1 MSIVERVGEKEDASQ
16 TSSIRKNAERFA
28 LNAYNLRPLEGESSV
43 AYHSR
48 FVSDIASAIVE
59 MGEKAEDRTNL
70 VIIPLSSFQALA
82 NRSKRLRNEEAI
94 DQTENQATKNLLSD
108 FQNLPPLF
116 SIEVNFPPQEIPEK
130 IIWQQLIP
138 VWPTINQQIS
148 ETILWISPPSEER
161 GKKGSHEARFCF
173 YFKGLVNNEPY
184 IIIVAVCGKQNS
196 EECLN
201 LASHLNWNHG
211 YNPVDIPENEQQLRE
226 KPLLLFFPKGKI
238 WQNLTEKF
246 ENKAV
251 FEAIEKGKCFEN
263 KLEAFEI
270 AQEVYQKTQNKLLKA
285 KTAGDY
291 FWAGVEIERS
301 IIYSGKPLFS
311 VSSCGESYL
320 DVLASNPQ
328 YTNPFGNQFW
338 SINSLRLRNS
348 LLYSS
353 GGERGKFIRKCG
365 ACGKQ
370 LNRYMIKGDTC
381 PYCGGVYQG
390 C

>member
-1 MSIVERVGEKEDASQ
+1 MAFVERVDRKEKAAQ
-16 TSSIRKNAERFA
+16 TNSVRKSAERFA
-28 LNAYNLRPLEGESSV
+28 LNAYNLRPLEGEFLV

-59 MGEKAEDRTNL
+59 MGEKAEDRTNP
-70 VIIPLSSFQALA
+70 VAVPLNSFQGLA
-82 NRSKRLRNEEAI
+82 DRSKRLRNEAAI
-94 DQTENQATKNLLSD
+94 DRAENRVTENLLSN
-108 FQNLPPLF
+108 FQNLPLLF
-116 SIEVNFPPQEIPEK
+116 SIQTDFPSQEVPEK

-138 VWPTINQQIS
+138 AWPTINQQIS

-173 YFKGLVNNEPY
+173 YFKGLVNNKPH
-184 IIIVAVCGKQNS
+184 IIIIAVCGKQTA
-196 EECLN
+196 EECLS
-201 LASHLNWNHG
+201 LASQLNWNHG
-211 YNPVDIPENEQQLRE
+211 DNSVDIPEDEQQLRE
-226 KPLLLFFPKGKI
+226 KPLLLFFPKGKV
-238 WQNLTEKF
+238 WQNLAEKF
-246 ENKAV
+246 GNQTV

-263 KLEAFEI
+263 KLEALEI

-301 IIYSGKPLFS
+301 ILYSRKPLFS
-311 VSSCGESYL
+311 ISSCGESYL
-320 DVLASNPQ
+320 DALTSNPQ
-328 YTNPFGNQFW
+328 YTNPFGGQFW
-338 SINSLRLRNS
+338 GINSLMLRNT

-353 GGERGKFIRKCG
+353 GGERGKLIRNCG
-365 ACGKQ
+365 ACGRA
-370 LNRYMIKGDTC
+370 LNRYMTKGDTC